1 LLIPSL
7 NINGKLRQQKLLIMI
22 SNLEQ
27 TFRWFGPTDA
37 VTLQAIRQTGAT
49 GIVNALHHIPSGV
62 VWSSEE
68 IKKRK
73 DFIEAAG
80 LTWSV
85 VESVNIH
92 ESIKVAGPGRDEAIA
107 NYIQTL
113 KNLAAADIKTV
124 CYNFMPV
131 LDWTRT
137 TLDYRL
143 DNNASALRYHAP
155 ALAAF
160 DLYILERPEA
170 INEFTADQQK
180 AAKSYLD
187 SLSADEKKLLTNT
200 IMAGLPGTDEVFTI
214 PEFKEHLKKYENI
227 DAKTLKANLAY
238 FLKAIIPDAEK
249 LGVKMCIHPDDPPF
263 AILGLPRIVSTEED
277 LKFIVDAAPSPSNGL
292 TYCTGSLG
300 ARGDNDLPGI
310 MERLGQHVHFL
321 HLRNVRRETDGSF
334 YEDNHLEG
342 TTDMYAVMKNVILEQ
357 KKRADAGRTDIA
369 IPMRPDHGHKIL
381 DDYNYNTYPGYS
393 VTGRMKGLAELRGLE
408 MGIKRMLLSK

>member
-1 LLIPSL
+1 MV
-7 NINGKLRQQKLLIMI
+7 NYATKNHKQMIN
-22 SNLEQ
+22 NLEQ
-27 TFRWFGPTDA
+27 TFRWFGPSDA

-62 VWSSEE
+62 IWSPEE

-73 DFIEAAG
+73 DIIEVAG

-92 ESIKVAGPGRDEAIA
+92 ESIKTAGPGRDEAIA

-170 INEFTADQQK
+170 VNEFTADQQK
-180 AAKSYLD
+180 AAKAYLD
-187 SLSADEKKLLTNT
+187 SITKEEKELLINT

-227 DAKTLKANLAY
+227 DAQTLKNNLAY
-238 FLKAIIPDAEK
+238 FLQAIIPDAEK

-263 AILGLPRIVSTEED
+263 AILGLPRVVSTEQD

-300 ARGDNDLPGI
+300 ARADNDLPGI

-321 HLRNVRRETDGSF
+321 HLRNVRREADGSF
-334 YEDNHLEG
+334 YEDHHLEG
-342 TTDMYAVMKNVILEQ
+342 TTDMYAVMKNIVLEQ
-357 KKRADAGRTDIA
+357 KKRVDAGRTDIA

-408 MGIKRMLLSK
+408 MGIKKTLFQ